1 MENKLTA
8 QELRIDNL
16 VMNGLNIVPIK
27 SIHTESFLKNKITV
41 YVELNKNLRHYCLNI
56 DEIEPIPLT
65 EEWLLKFGFTKKEN
79 KQYWYKDDSMLRFAL
94 LDGCLHCSI
103 GDDKNGVLYNRLY
116 SVHQLQ
122 NLFYAVNNTEL
133 TIK

>member
-1 MENKLTA
+1 MENIQSK
-8 QELRIDNL
+8 QLRIGNL
-16 VMNGLNIVPIK
+16 VKEGEVRIIRDDLIFVKGN
-27 SIHTESFLKNKITV
+27 SFSLDKF
-41 YVELNKNLRHYCLNI
+41 
-56 DEIEPIPLT
+56 EPIPLT

>member
-8 QELRIDNL
+8 QQLRIGNL
-16 VMNGLNIVPIK
+16 IQKDYEGVMEVVNINSERLEYIDAKKPNYRAIGR
-27 SIHTESFLKNKITV
+27 F
-41 YVELNKNLRHYCLNI
+41 ELAFV
-56 DEIEPIPLT
+56 EPIPLT
-65 EEWLLKFGFTKKEN
+65 EEWLLKFGFEKKEN
-79 KQYWYKDDSMLRFAL
+79 KQYWFKDDSMLRFAL

-103 GDDKNGVLYNRLY
+103 GDDENGILYNKLY
-116 SVHQLQ
+116 SVHQFQ

>member
-8 QELRIDNL
+8 QQLRIGNYYNH
-16 VMNGLNIVPIK
+16 NG
-27 SIHTESFLKNKITV
+27 
-41 YVELNKNLRHYCLNI
+41 
-56 DEIEPIPLT
+56 EIRQVTPNTILEVWEAEREWCKPIPLT
-65 EEWLLKFGFTKKEN
+65 EEWLLKFGFEKKEN

-94 LDGCLHCSI
+94 LDSCLHCSI
-103 GDDKNGVLYNRLY
+103 GDDENGILYNKLY
-116 SVHQLQ
+116 SVHQFQ